1 MRDKRHLI
9 LFALILSIGF
19 LAGCGRKGG
28 DIAASV
34 NGKKILVSEFEE
46 KLRQMP
52 AFFQQSEAQRRKFLE
67 SLIDREILLSETV
80 RRKLNNDEAVKK
92 RLKLALEQISIE
104 ELVKKAIPE
113 TAVTDQ
119 ELKDFYQE
127 KKEQF
132 VEREKVQV
140 SQILVRSEKEAK
152 GILGQLKGGKAFAGL
167 ARTKSISPD
176 ASRGGDIGY
185 FGRGE
190 MLPEFEEVAFSLKKG
205 QTSKVIKSPFGY
217 HILKLTDREDK
228 QQKSF
233 AEAREEIGAIVRQK
247 KQRGALDKWFKDLK
261 AQAKIEINE
270 DVFAQKPGEKT
281 QEAEDVAEET
291 KEN

>member
-1 MRDKRHLI
+1 MYGRRVLV
-9 LFALILSIGF
+9 LSALMLSFCI
-19 LAGCGRKGG
+19 LAGCGRKGE
-28 DIAASV
+28 DVAASV

-52 AFFQQSEAQRRKFLE
+52 AFFQQNEAQRRKFLE
-67 SLIDREILLSETV
+67 SLIDREVLLAETA
-80 RRKLNNDEAVKK
+80 RRKLTNDEAVKK

-113 TAVTDQ
+113 AAVTDQ

-140 SQILVRSEKEAK
+140 SQILVRSEKEARE
-152 GILGQLKGGKAFAGL
+152 ILKQLKGGKDFAGL

-185 FGRGE
+185 FGRAE
-190 MLPEFEEVAFSLKKG
+190 MLPEFEEAAFSLKKG
-205 QTSKVIKSPFGY
+205 QISKVIKSPFGY
-217 HILKLTDREDK
+217 HILKLTDRKNK

-233 AEAREEIGAIVRQK
+233 AEAKEEIEAIVRQK
-247 KQRGALDKWFKDLK
+247 KQRESLDKWFKDLK
-261 AQAKIEINE
+261 GQAKIKINE
-270 DVFAQKPGEKT
+270 DIFAQKPGEKT
-281 QEAEDVAEET
+281 QEAEGVAEGK
-291 KEN
+291 KE